1 MAPGA
6 ANTIRQ
12 PDTADPVPARRPGL
26 RDPPVYGAER
36 YGRVK
41 ATSSAGSPRA
51 LIAITMYCLPSIM

>member
-6 ANTIRQ
+6 ATSFANPTMRIRC
-12 PDTADPVPARRPGL
+12 PPGDRAV

-36 YGRVK
+36 YGSVR

-51 LIAITMYCLPSIM
+51 LIAITMYCLPSTM